1 MKNLTLSFPFAD
13 IPDIP
18 KQPTSN
24 DIITRLGWFSCRPLG
39 DDKGRIKQKN
49 ATLSQKTKIIAPK

>member
-24 DIITRLGWFSCRPLG
+24 DIITRLGWFSCRLLG
-39 DDKGRIKQKN
+39 DDKGRIKQK
-49 ATLSQKTKIIAPK
+49 KTPL